1 MLISSDTKCVFCFL
15 VVRADETAVVDEQIK
30 FGYRYFILFDDMVGF
45 IKLFDSVQE
54 S

>member
-1 MLISSDTKCVFCFL
+1 MLISSDAKCVFCFFA
-15 VVRADETAVVDEQIK
+15 VRADETAVIYEQIK
-30 FGYRYFILFDDMVGF
+30 FGYRCFILFDDMVWF